1 MERAMPSD
9 KIIFTKTSIKA
20 LPTPENKRAYY
31 ADEKTRGFGLSVTP
45 HGTKTFFVYRKIN
58 GTPQRTTIGHFPD
71 VTVDQARK
79 KAQELIGVIAT
90 GADPQDARRAS
101 RGELTFGGLF
111 QEYLTRHA
119 KVHKKTWK
127 EDERQYKAYLKGWA
141 RRKLSSIKRTD
152 VQTTHV
158 RIGKD
163 HGKYQANRVLATLK
177 SVFNLAR
184 DWGFFSGDNPATG
197 VKRFTEKSRERRLQP
212 DELPRFFQALNEE
225 PDTTPRDYV
234 FLSLLTGAR
243 QENVL
248 AMRWDE
254 INWEAATWA
263 IPEIKTG
270 EPQTVPLVPEAISL
284 LQERKQN
291 VSEDFVFPSTGKTGH
306 FVEPRKAWARLLKRA
321 EIKNLRLHDLRRT
334 LGSWQAD
341 MGASLSVI
349 GKSLGHKNIAT
360 TAIYARLSL
369 NPVRTSME
377 NATSAILESGGMKPK
392 PEPIANKE

>member
-1 MERAMPSD
+1 MPSD
-9 KIIFTKTSIKA
+9 KIGFTKTTVES
-20 LPTPENKRAYY
+20 LPTPESKRAYY
-31 ADEKTRGFGLSVTP
+31 ADEKIKGFGLSISP
-45 HGTKTFFVYRKIN
+45 HGTKTFFVHRKIN
-58 GTPQRTTIGHFPD
+58 GVPQRMTIGHFPD

-90 GADPQDARRAS
+90 GTDPQEARRAS
-101 RGELTFGGLF
+101 KGELTFGGLY

-127 EDERQYKAYLKGWA
+127 EDERQYRVYLKGWA

-152 VQTTHV
+152 VQTEHV

-163 HGKYQANRVLATLK
+163 HGKYQANRVLSTLK
-177 SVFNLAR
+177 SVFNLAK
-184 DWGFFSGDNPATG
+184 DWGFFSGDNPAAG
-197 VKRFTEKSRERRLQP
+197 VKTFTEKSRERFLQP
-212 DELPRFFQALNEE
+212 DELPRFFQALAEE

-254 INWEAATWA
+254 INWVAATWT
-263 IPEIKTG
+263 IPETKTG
-270 EPQTVPLVPEAISL
+270 DPLTVPLMPEAMAL
-284 LQERKQN
+284 LKERRQD
-291 VSEDFVFPSTGKTGH
+291 VAGEFVFLSKGKTGH

-334 LGSWQAD
+334 LGSWQAET
-341 MGASLSVI
+341 GASLSVI
-349 GKSLGHKNIAT
+349 GKSLGHKNMST

-377 NATSAILESGGMKPK
+377 TATNAILESGGMKPK
-392 PEPIANKE
+392 TDPTP